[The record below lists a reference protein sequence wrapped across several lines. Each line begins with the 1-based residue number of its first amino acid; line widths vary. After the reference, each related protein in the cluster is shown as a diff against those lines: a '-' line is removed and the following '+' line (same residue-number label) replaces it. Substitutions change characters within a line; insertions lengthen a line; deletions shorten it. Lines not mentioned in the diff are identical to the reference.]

1 MVSAEMQEDL
11 GRDILTTMSQAPYS
25 QTAFPLCGNDKG
37 HPPQQGRRLANI
49 YKVGLET
56 NNKQLPP

>member
-1 MVSAEMQEDL
+1 MVSAQIQEDL

-25 QTAFPLCGNDKG
+25 QTAFPVCGDDKG
-37 HPPQQGRRLANI
+37 HPPQQRRGLANI
-49 YKVGLET
+49 YKVRLET